1 MRFCTPASC
10 RRDEPT
16 RFDLVI
22 TDLTMPRLSGAALVR
37 AMRAVRPGL
46 PVILCTGF
54 SEGLTQERLSD
65 LGVGAVLTK
74 PTPRLRLAV
83 EIRRILDGVAAR

>member
-1 MRFCTPASC
+1 
-10 RRDEPT
+10 
-16 RFDLVI
+16 
-22 TDLTMPRLSGAALVR
+22 VR
-37 AMRAVRPGL
+37 QGI

-74 PTPRLRLAV
+74 PITRVRLAR
-83 EIRRILDGVAAR
+83 EIRRILDGAGC